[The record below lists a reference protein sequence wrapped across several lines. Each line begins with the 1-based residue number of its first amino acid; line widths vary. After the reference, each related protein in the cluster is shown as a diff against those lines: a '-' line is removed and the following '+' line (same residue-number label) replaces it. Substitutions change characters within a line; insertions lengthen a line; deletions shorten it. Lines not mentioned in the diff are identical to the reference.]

1 MLHPIDPTQPTPPV
15 AYCVPWVITRRDR
28 EHPVVMNAGREPVDF
43 VRVFR
48 DDVDSHKVVDLWGQV
63 LPAETVELCLCASD
77 PDEVVVT
84 VAWFRQADGLEYV
97 WRFVV

>member
-1 MLHPIDPTQPTPPV
+1 MPHRIDSAQPAPPV
-15 AYCVPWVITRRDR
+15 AYGVPWTIVRADR
-28 EHPVVMNAGREPVDF
+28 SHPVVTNGGSEPVDF

-48 DDVDSHKVVDLWGQV
+48 DDVESHKVVDLWGQV
-63 LPAETVELCLCASD
+63 LPAEALELCLCASD

-84 VAWFRQADGLEYV
+84 IAWFRQADGLEYV

>member
-1 MLHPIDPTQPTPPV
+1 MLHPIDPPQPARPV
-15 AYCVPWVITRRDR
+15 AYCVPWVITRSDR
-28 EHPVVMNAGREPVDF
+28 EHPIVMNAGREPVDF

-48 DDVDSHKVVDLWGQV
+48 DDIDDQRVVDLWGQV
-63 LPAETVELCLCASD
+63 LPAETMELCLCASD